1 MKICF
6 WGDVAGALK
15 GKTPGGA
22 ELQISLLAKALAMSG
37 HEVVIIDPFASESFV
52 TGESIRLLAVSGF
65 NRGLRGIR
73 LFLYRLPALWKIFVD
88 QKADY
93 YFITMRFYLHLIP
106 YFAARKTGAKLIL
119 AIASDLDLLGSR
131 IKYKYSYKPRY
142 SFWDYLTVR
151 LPSDIAFNFIL
162 RKADIILLQHTGQIL
177 PPSGFRG
184 KAVIFP
190 NIIDVSELSISEHAS
205 KDYFIHVGTLCI
217 LKGLDKLYELILK
230 TDKKL
235 KFVIVGQ
242 ARDNKAKKILAKL
255 AQIENVEITGRLNHD
270 ETIRLIANSRALI
283 STSYYEG
290 FPNIFVEAWATG
302 VPVIS
307 LKVNPGDVIN
317 KYNLGIC
324 CKGDLQSMAE
334 SLESIKIEDFD
345 SNMLVSYVKEFHD
358 FNSASKRF
366 SHILDS
372 DNSIEIV

>member
-22 ELQISLLAKALAMSG
+22 ELQISLLAKALALSG
-37 HEVVIIDPFASESFV
+37 HEVVIVDPFASESFITV
-52 TGESIRLLAVSGF
+52 EGIHLLAVSGF
-65 NRGLRGIR
+65 NRGLRGVR
-73 LFLYRLPALWKIFVD
+73 LFLYRLPALWKIFVE
-88 QKADY
+88 QRADY

-106 YFAARKTGAKLIL
+106 YFAAKRTGAKLIL

-142 SFWDYLTVR
+142 SYWDYLTVR

-162 RKADIILLQHTGQIL
+162 KKADILLLQHTGQIL

-184 KAVIFP
+184 EVVIFP
-190 NIIDVSELSISEHAS
+190 NIINVSELSIAENSGKE
-205 KDYFIHVGTLCI
+205 YFIHVGTLCI

-230 TDKKL
+230 TDKKE

-255 AQIENVEITGRLNHD
+255 AHIENVEIKGRLNHD
-270 ETIRLIANSRALI
+270 ETVKLIANSRALI

-324 CKGDLQSMAE
+324 CEGDLQAMVE
-334 SLESIKIEDFD
+334 SLKSFQVGDFD
-345 SNMLVSYVKEFHD
+345 SNKLVSYVKEFHD
-358 FNSASKRF
+358 FDTASSRF
-366 SHILDS
+366 SNIIKIA
-372 DNSIEIV
+372 N